1 MSFFKLFM
9 IFFQKALQLYESTPS
24 PLLPGQ
30 DQEDGDQAEGD
41 DEEGEGYGMVKEG
54 LHGRSPR
61 YPSST
66 AKLSFD
72 RE

>member
-41 DEEGEGYGMVKEG
+41 DEEGEG
-54 LHGRSPR
+54 
-61 YPSST
+61 
-66 AKLSFD
+66 
-72 RE
+72 